1 MSPRRYP
8 RPDDFKTT
16 LGGEAWDVRFVRRCD
31 IPKDRLGDCNWDR
44 KRIRVRF
51 DLDEQMF
58 MDVFVHEC
66 RHAMSLQD
74 YHSEEWVELT
84 SSELAEALKKAGIG
98 RKS

>member
-1 MSPRRYP
+1 MPPRRFP
-8 RPDDFKTT
+8 RPDDFTT
-16 LGGEAWDVRFVRRCD
+16 ELGGVPWRVKFVRRCD
-31 IPKDRLGDCNWDR
+31 IQKDRFGDCHWGR
-44 KRIRVRF
+44 KVIRVRF

-84 SSELAEALKKAGIG
+84 STELADAMCKAGIG